1 MTRQAA
7 RDRSARIRASMSKSP
22 RKVKPRAAA
31 KKGAVARKRQAAA
44 RKAAPAKKRKA
55 APRKI
60 AAIRTQRTTP
70 PVSKTGMLIRRPVAE
85 VFNAFIDPDI
95 TTKFWFSRSTGRL
108 EAGRQVH
115 WEWEMYGFAIPV
127 TARTIEADKRIVIE
141 WPGYEKVTTVEW
153 AFNAMDDGST
163 FVRIT
168 ETGFAGTGDELM
180 KRVANSTEGFS
191 LVLAGLKALLEHNI
205 MLNLVR
211 DRFPKGIEQ

>member
-1 MTRQAA
+1 
-7 RDRSARIRASMSKSP
+7 MSKSP
-22 RKVKPRAAA
+22 GKIKRKAAVKKAAITRQRR
-31 KKGAVARKRQAAA
+31 AVARKAV
-44 RKAAPAKKRKA
+44 PAKKRKA
-55 APRKI
+55 AMRK
-60 AAIRTQRTTP
+60 AAPTNKQSATA
-70 PVSKTGMLIRRPVAE
+70 VASKTGMLIRRPATE

-95 TTKFWFSRSTGRL
+95 TRKFWFTRSTGRL

-127 TARTIEADKRIVIE
+127 TARTIEEGRRIVIE
-141 WPGYEKVTTVEW
+141 WPGHEKATTVEW
-153 AFNAMDDGST
+153 TFSAMDDGST

-205 MLNLVR
+205 TLNLVG